1 MRDLG
6 NGSAFF
12 YSPSSF
18 KNMSDHCEDA
28 NPEVATQQG
37 ELSEYCH
44 DHADYTKKQ
53 PRNAP
58 LRHLGLLLRNKR
70 KFFLYPRDP

>member
-44 DHADYTKKQ
+44 DHADYTRSS
-53 PRNAP
+53 PGTP
-58 LRHLGLLLRNKR
+58 LS
-70 KFFLYPRDP
+70 DI